1 MGGIGKAVGKVVGGI
16 TGANDQAKAAESA
29 AQTQAATSQAAI
41 DEQKRQFDSI
51 VKLLSP
57 YVNTGTNAVNA
68 QADILGLNGAAN
80 SMQAINSLQNSPIF
94 QGIAQQGE
102 NAILQNSAATGGLRG
117 GNTQAALA
125 QYRPALLQQYL
136 QQHFQ
141 NLGSLSG
148 LGQASAAGQASAGQA
163 SAANIGNLLG
173 QKGAALTGGQI
184 ASGNQQANAF
194 NSLVGLGGL
203 IAAF

>member
-16 TGANDQAKAAESA
+16 TGANDQTKAAENA
-29 AQTQAATSQAAI
+29 AATQAASSQAAI
-41 DEQKRQFDSI
+41 DEQKRQFDAI

-57 YVNTGTNAVNA
+57 YVNTGTSAIGA
-68 QADILGLNGAAN
+68 QADILGLNGADKSAAALN
-80 SMQAINSLQNSPIF
+80 SIQNSPIF

-102 NAILQNSAATGGLRG
+102 SAILQNAAATGGLRG

-125 QYRPALLQQYL
+125 QYRPALLNQFL
-136 QQHFQ
+136 QQQFS

-173 QKGAALTGGQI
+173 QKGAALAGGQI
-184 ASGNQQANAF
+184 AAGNQQANNF
-194 NSLVGLGGL
+194 NSLLGLGGL

>member
-1 MGGIGKAVGKVVGGI
+1 MGGIGKAVGKVVGSI
-16 TGANDQAKAAESA
+16 TGSNQQASAAESA
-29 AQTQAATSQAAI
+29 AQTQAASSQAAI
-41 DEQKRQFDSI
+41 DEQKRQFDAI
-51 VKLLSP
+51 VKLLQP
-57 YVNTGTNAVNA
+57 YVSTGTSAVGA
-68 QADILGLNGAAN
+68 QADLLGLNGTAAN
-80 SMQAINSLQNSPIF
+80 QAAANQIQNSPIF
-94 QGIAQQGE
+94 QSIAKQGE
-102 NAILQNSAATGGLRG
+102 NAILQNAAATGGLRG

-125 QYRPALLQQYL
+125 QYRPALLQKYL

-173 QKGAALTGGQI
+173 QQGAAIAGGQI
-184 ASGNQQANAF
+184 ASGNQQANTF

-203 IAAF
+203 LAAF

>member
-1 MGGIGKAVGKVVGGI
+1 MGGLGKAVGKVVGGI
-16 TGANDQAKAAESA
+16 TGSTDQANA
-29 AQTQAATSQAAI
+29 AQNAAATQAATSQAAI
-41 DEQKRQFDSI
+41 DEQKRQFDAI

-57 YVNTGTNAVNA
+57 YVNTGTSAVGA
-68 QADILGLNGAAN
+68 QADILGLNGNAA
-80 SMQAINSLQNSPIF
+80 SMKAINNLQNSPIF

-102 NAILQNSAATGGLRG
+102 NAILQNAAATGGLRG

-125 QYRPALLQQYL
+125 QYRPALLQNYL
-136 QQHFQ
+136 QQHFS
-141 NLGSLSG
+141 NLGSLSS

-173 QKGAALTGGQI
+173 QKGAAIAGGQI
-184 ASGNQQANAF
+184 ASGNQQANTF
-194 NSLVGLGGL
+194 NSLLGLGGL